1 MSYFLCGIDLSLIGY
16 ADDLLNLSRFLRW
29 LENDF
34 IRLQKEY
41 SHIRLQFNA
50 EKSEVMLFHLKS
62 DAC

>member
-16 ADDLLNLSRFLRW
+16 AEALLNLSWILRW

-34 IRLQKEY
+34 IRLKQEY
-41 SHIRLQFNA
+41 SIRLQFNA
-50 EKSEVMLFHLKS
+50 EKSEVMLFNLGS